1 MNSFRVLLS
10 LFILLCLGSNAQAL
24 DESER
29 AILLDSLV
37 EVTADAGE
45 CLGLGSGFYFG
56 NDRTIVTVNHI
67 LISKRCGLASLVYAD
82 QVDGRL
88 VYCYGNTS
96 PSKDGVIIMK
106 VHTTKDTPPS
116 AYLYKSAKTLKRGQ
130 VVYTPVINFE
140 TGSKSIMTSVVVK
153 KHTRIKSY
161 DDFGVGDY
169 WGVVSI
175 TPSTNEGSSGSPV
188 VNEDLELVGIVIVGN
203 DKLSYI
209 MPVDGLVVETPHKVK
224 KTSRTYHYPRK
235 VCPIDTANT
244 EG

>member
-1 MNSFRVLLS
+1 MNSFQVLLS

-45 CLGLGSGFYFG
+45 CLGMGSGFYFG

-67 LISKRCGLASLVYAD
+67 LISKRCGVANLVYAD
-82 QVDGRL
+82 QIDGRL
-88 VYCYGNTS
+88 VYCYGTTS
-96 PSKDGVIIMK
+96 STKDGVIIMK
-106 VHTTKDTPPS
+106 ARTANDTPPS
-116 AYLYKSAKTLKRGQ
+116 AFLYKSAKTLKRGE
-130 VVYTPVINFE
+130 VVYIPVINFE

-153 KHTRIKSY
+153 KHNRVKSY

-188 VNEDLELVGIVIVGN
+188 VNENLELVGVVIAGN

-209 MPVDGLVVETPHKVK
+209 VPVEGLIYEEPHRVK